1 LTFASPPG
9 FPHPAALITPKW
21 VFWTPPVVAAFAT
34 GGLTALSDLKS
45 EAAVK
50 LLGQT
55 EIERGQPS

>member
-50 LLGQT
+50 LLGQ
-55 EIERGQPS
+55 QK